1 MGRKFKYSVEDKIQ
15 AAKDYLSGRKSIKQ
29 ICSELGIRYN
39 SNHGNVVRV
48 WAKKY
53 KLFGESS
60 LYDKSHN
67 KSYSSNL
74 KIEAV
79 EAYISGEASIEEIC
93 FKYSIL
99 STSILRRWVKKY
111 NSNIELK
118 DYEPKWEVYMAKSKR
133 KTSKEE
139 RLEIVKYCI
148 DNGRNYKQTAERYE
162 VSYSQ
167 VYSWVKKYDDNG
179 ENALTDRRGH
189 HKTDEEV
196 DEVERLRRENNRLK
210 RQLEEKDMVVELLK
224 KVQEIERRRY

>member
-15 AAKDYLSGRKSIKQ
+15 AVKDYLSGRKTTKQ

-39 SNHGNVVRV
+39 SNHGNIIRV

-60 LYDKSHN
+60 LHDKPHN

-74 KIEAV
+74 KTEAV
-79 EAYISGEASIEEIC
+79 EAYISGEGSKEEIC
-93 FKYSIL
+93 FKYGIL
-99 STSILRRWVKKY
+99 STSILTRWVKKY

-118 DYEPKWEVYMAKSKR
+118 DYEPKWEVYMAKSRR

-148 DNGRNYKQTAERYE
+148 DNERNYKLTAEKYD

-179 ENALTDRRGH
+179 ETALIDRRGH

-196 DEVERLRRENNRLK
+196 DEIERLSRENKRLK

>member
-224 KVQEIERRRY
+224 KVQEIERTRY

>member
-1 MGRKFKYSVEDKIQ
+1 MWRKFKYSVEDKIQ

-60 LYDKSHN
+60 LYDKFHN

>member
-148 DNGRNYKQTAERYE
+148 DNGRNYKQTAERYK

>member
-39 SNHGNVVRV
+39 SNHGNGVRV

>member
-1 MGRKFKYSVEDKIQ
+1 MGRKCKYSPEDKIQ
-15 AAKDYLSGRKSIKQ
+15 AAKDYLSGRKSTKE
-29 ICSELGIRYN
+29 ICNDLGIRYN
-39 SNHGNVVRV
+39 SNKGNIIRI
-48 WAKKY
+48 WARNY
-53 KLFGESS
+53 QELGETSF
-60 LYDKSHN
+60 YDKPRN
-67 KSYSSNL
+67 KSYSSKL